1 MNTDKSPEL
10 QDAISFDDFMGVEL
24 RVGTVIE
31 AAINQKAK
39 KPAYVLNVDFGPY
52 GIKTSSA
59 QITRNYQPQD
69 LVGKQVIAVMN
80 FPVKRIAGVKSE
92 VLVLGAYSESR
103 DVVLLGVTHEVETVP
118 GSPEIIQGDLLRTVK

>member
-31 AAINQKAK
+31 AVINQKAK

-52 GIKTSSA
+52 GIKT
-59 QITRNYQPQD
+59 
-69 LVGKQVIAVMN
+69 
-80 FPVKRIAGVKSE
+80 
-92 VLVLGAYSESR
+92 VLPRSPGIISPKTWWGSR
-103 DVVLLGVTHEVETVP
+103 
-118 GSPEIIQGDLLRTVK
+118 

>member
-39 KPAYVLNVDFGPY
+39 KPAYLLNVDFGPY
-52 GIKTSSA
+52 GI
-59 QITRNYQPQD
+59 
-69 LVGKQVIAVMN
+69 
-80 FPVKRIAGVKSE
+80 
-92 VLVLGAYSESR
+92 
-103 DVVLLGVTHEVETVP
+103 
-118 GSPEIIQGDLLRTVK
+118 

>member
-31 AAINQKAK
+31 AAINEKAK
-39 KPAYVLNVDFGPY
+39 KSAYVLSVDFGPY

-59 QITRNYQPQD
+59 QITHNYQPEN
-69 LVGKQVIAVMN
+69 LVGKLVIAVMN

-103 DVVLLGVTHEVETVP
+103 DVVLSLIH
-118 GSPEIIQGDLLRTVK
+118 I

>member
-31 AAINQKAK
+31 AAINKKAK
-39 KPAYVLNVDFGPY
+39 KPSYVLNVDFGPY
-52 GIKTSSA
+52 GIMTSSA

-103 DVVLLGVTHEVETVP
+103 DVVLLGLTHKVEN
-118 GSPEIIQGDLLRTVK
+118 GSRVA

>member
-39 KPAYVLNVDFGPY
+39 SLP
-52 GIKTSSA
+52 
-59 QITRNYQPQD
+59 
-69 LVGKQVIAVMN
+69 MC
-80 FPVKRIAGVKSE
+80 
-92 VLVLGAYSESR
+92 
-103 DVVLLGVTHEVETVP
+103 
-118 GSPEIIQGDLLRTVK
+118 

>member
-1 MNTDKSPEL
+1 MNTDNSPEL

-39 KPAYVLNVDFGPY
+39 KPAYVLSVDFGLY

-59 QITRNYQPQD
+59 QITHNYQPED

-103 DVVLLGVTHEVETVP
+103 DVVLLGLTHEVEN
-118 GSPEIIQGDLLRTVK
+118 GSRVA

>member
-39 KPAYVLNVDFGPY
+39 KPAYVLSVDFGPY
-52 GIKTSSA
+52 LSLIH
-59 QITRNYQPQD
+59 I
-69 LVGKQVIAVMN
+69 
-80 FPVKRIAGVKSE
+80 
-92 VLVLGAYSESR
+92 
-103 DVVLLGVTHEVETVP
+103 
-118 GSPEIIQGDLLRTVK
+118 

>member
-24 RVGTVIE
+24 RVGTVIVIE

-39 KPAYVLNVDFGPY
+39 KPAYVMNVDFGPY

-103 DVVLLGVTHEVETVP
+103 DVVLLGLTHEVEN
-118 GSPEIIQGDLLRTVK
+118 GSRVA